1 MASSLQFRFEPY
13 YDQQVAATILSIT
26 HVSTTGMHK
35 HACSVLLHDEVSL
48 MSATITSWLQR
59 IHEVHPQQPSPG
71 SDSNH
76 HCTSLQDLDV
86 LNIWD
91 VNVNLRLSV
100 CPECGKLYLFV
111 TFLGDQRETIE
122 DSSGLLVDR
131 AQLQRLAE
139 IINESTDCA
148 GYCTFGAQD
157 FSFTYSIRPAVT
169 ITRDRLVVHTPI
181 EQQYPVT
188 IHDAQWHDLLTV
200 AEQLNDDG
208 GEVDLAC
215 TTIRNAGSCYV
226 TLSATQQP
234 DDLFFDDHF
243 ISTVKIRVFG
253 PGGGA
258 GQGYSF
264 MSANS
269 RYGTQAVTMDGTRAM
284 VFNGLSFHFVP

>member
-1 MASSLQFRFEPY
+1 
-13 YDQQVAATILSIT
+13 
-26 HVSTTGMHK
+26 
-35 HACSVLLHDEVSL
+35 

-59 IHEVHPQQPSPG
+59 IHDVHPQQPSQEP
-71 SDSNH
+71 DNNH

-86 LNIWD
+86 FNIWEVHVD
-91 VNVNLRLSV
+91 LRLSV

-131 AQLQRLAE
+131 EQLQCLAE

>member
-59 IHEVHPQQPSPG
+59 IHPQQPSQEP
-71 SDSNH
+71 DNNH

-86 LNIWD
+86 FNIWEVHVD
-91 VNVNLRLSV
+91 LRLSV

-111 TFLGDQRETIE
+111 TFLSDQRETIG

-131 AQLQRLAE
+131 AQLQRLAR
-139 IINESTDCA
+139 IINKATDCA

-188 IHDAQWHDLLTV
+188 VHDAQWHELLAF
-200 AEQLNDDG
+200 AEQLNDD
-208 GEVDLAC
+208 EVDLAC
-215 TTIRNAGSCYV
+215 TTTRNAGSCYV

-243 ISTVKIRVFG
+243 ISTVNIRVFG

>member
-1 MASSLQFRFEPY
+1 MASSLQFRFDPY

-35 HACSVLLHDEVSL
+35 HACSVLLHEEVSI

-59 IHEVHPQQPSPG
+59 IHAQQPSQEP
-71 SDSNH
+71 DNNH

-86 LNIWD
+86 LNIWEVHVD
-91 VNVNLRLSV
+91 LRLSV

-122 DSSGLLVDR
+122 DSTGLLVDR
-131 AQLQRLAE
+131 AQLQRLAR
-139 IINESTDCA
+139 IINESTNCA
-148 GYCTFGAQD
+148 GYCIFGAQD

-200 AEQLNDDG
+200 VEQLNDDD

-215 TTIRNAGSCYV
+215 TTTRNAGSCYV

-243 ISTVKIRVFG
+243 ISTVNILVFG
-253 PGGGA
+253 QGGGA

-269 RYGTQAVTMDGTRAM
+269 RYGMQAVTMDGTRAM

>member
-1 MASSLQFRFEPY
+1 MASSLQFRFDPY
-13 YDQQVAATILSIT
+13 YDQQVAATTLSIT
-26 HVSTTGMHK
+26 HVSKTGMYK
-35 HACSVLLHDEVSL
+35 HACSVLLHEEVSI

-59 IHEVHPQQPSPG
+59 IHAQQPSQEP
-71 SDSNH
+71 DNNH

-86 LNIWD
+86 LNIWEVHVD
-91 VNVNLRLSV
+91 LRLSV

-131 AQLQRLAE
+131 EQLQCLAE

-215 TTIRNAGSCYV
+215 TTTRNAGSCYV

-243 ISTVKIRVFG
+243 ISTVNIRVFG
-253 PGGGA
+253 PGGCA

-264 MSANS
+264 MSANN

>member
-59 IHEVHPQQPSPG
+59 IHPQQPSQEP
-71 SDSNH
+71 DNNH

-86 LNIWD
+86 FNIWEVHVD
-91 VNVNLRLSV
+91 LRLSV

-111 TFLGDQRETIE
+111 TFLSDQRETIG
-122 DSSGLLVDR
+122 DSSGLPVDR
-131 AQLQRLAE
+131 AQLQRLAR
-139 IINESTDCA
+139 IINKATDCA

-181 EQQYPVT
+181 GQQYPVT
-188 IHDAQWHDLLTV
+188 VHDAQWHELLAF
-200 AEQLNDDG
+200 AEQLNDD
-208 GEVDLAC
+208 EVDLAC
-215 TTIRNAGSCYV
+215 TTTRNAGSCYV

-243 ISTVKIRVFG
+243 ISTVNIRVFG

>member
-1 MASSLQFRFEPY
+1 M
-13 YDQQVAATILSIT
+13 
-26 HVSTTGMHK
+26 
-35 HACSVLLHDEVSL
+35 
-48 MSATITSWLQR
+48 
-59 IHEVHPQQPSPG
+59 
-71 SDSNH
+71 
-76 HCTSLQDLDV
+76 
-86 LNIWD
+86 
-91 VNVNLRLSV
+91 NVNLRLSV

-169 ITRDRLVVHTPI
+169 ITRDQLVVHTPI

-188 IHDAQWHDLLTV
+188 IHDAQWHELLTV
-200 AEQLNDDG
+200 AEQLNDG
-208 GEVDLAC
+208 EEVDLAC
-215 TTIRNAGSCYV
+215 TTTRNAGSCYV

-243 ISTVKIRVFG
+243 ISTVNIRVFG
-253 PGGGA
+253 PGRSA

-269 RYGTQAVTMDGTRAM
+269 RYGTQAVTMDGTHAM

>member
-1 MASSLQFRFEPY
+1 MTSSLQFRFDPY
-13 YDQQVAATILSIT
+13 YDQQVAATMLSIT
-26 HVSTTGMHK
+26 HVSKTGLHK
-35 HACSVLLHDEVSL
+35 HACSVISHEEVSI

-59 IHEVHPQQPSPG
+59 IHDVHPQQPSQEP
-71 SDSNH
+71 DNNH

-86 LNIWD
+86 LNIWEVHVD
-91 VNVNLRLSV
+91 LRLSV

-169 ITRDRLVVHTPI
+169 ITRDQLVVHTPI

-188 IHDAQWHDLLTV
+188 IHDAQWHDLLTF
-200 AEQLNDDG
+200 AEQLNDG
-208 GEVDLAC
+208 EEVDLAC
-215 TTIRNAGSCYV
+215 TTTRNAGSCYV

-243 ISTVKIRVFG
+243 ISTVNIRVFG

-269 RYGTQAVTMDGTRAM
+269 RYGMQAVTMDGTHAM

>member
-1 MASSLQFRFEPY
+1 M
-13 YDQQVAATILSIT
+13 
-26 HVSTTGMHK
+26 
-35 HACSVLLHDEVSL
+35 
-48 MSATITSWLQR
+48 
-59 IHEVHPQQPSPG
+59 
-71 SDSNH
+71 
-76 HCTSLQDLDV
+76 
-86 LNIWD
+86 
-91 VNVNLRLSV
+91 NVNLRLSV

-169 ITRDRLVVHTPI
+169 ITRDRLVMHTPI

-200 AEQLNDDG
+200 AEQLNDDD

-215 TTIRNAGSCYV
+215 TTTRNAGSCYV

-243 ISTVKIRVFG
+243 ISTVNIRVFG

-269 RYGTQAVTMDGTRAM
+269 RYGMQAVTMDGTRAM